1 MSRLAATF
9 RPDLHAGIG
18 LALTFTPLLF
28 VTVAV
33 TEAVFGHRVLTA
45 ILDLLVAELGGSELL
60 SIASPVLLLGSLTA
74 ALGLNLFATLRVNF
88 RRGDGVLVGTV
99 AVRTRLWNLTVVAL
113 SGFLM
118 ATMLGYAF
126 VENIGHP

>member
-1 MSRLAATF
+1 MARLAVAF

-18 LALTFTPLLF
+18 LALTFAPLLF

-45 ILDLLVAELGGSELL
+45 ILDFLVAEPGGSELL

-74 ALGLNLFATLRVNF
+74 ALGLNLFATLRVNV

-99 AVRTRLWNLTVVAL
+99 AVQTRLWNLTVVAL

-126 VENIGHP
+126 VENISHP